1 MNDAPVL
8 SPIAATLLEDG
19 SVTLDLLAQASD
31 IDGDA
36 LIITVVQPAHGDLQQ
51 NPDRTWTY
59 RPKADTHGSD
69 DFTVSA
75 SDGELS
81 TQSLVRLTITAVNDA
96 PVARDDHATVSED
109 GRITLALLSNDSDLE
124 GDPLNLTLASPPAH
138 GTLTENA
145 DHSFTYL
152 PAGDWSGED
161 HFTYRLNDGQ
171 LDSELATVRITVSP
185 QADAPTLVLTEQP
198 GQTREIFRTGW
209 ESVVNRNRTSTLV
222 QSRELEGWTLITRP
236 DRSAGGANGFEIWS
250 TGDQMMDARHTLRT
264 VSAMPGDGN
273 HWLELNN
280 AGGDQHQTL
289 GIERRIDTVAGA
301 TYTLS
306 LDLAGRLGYS
316 ADTTRISVTLDGVQI
331 ATDASLSPA
340 NALNWQTRTTT
351 FTGRGGTQT
360 LRIASD
366 ARQIDRNGRGMML
379 DDIVLSET
387 LPANTG
393 REDSPIRLSAISAAL
408 RDTDGSETLTLSL
421 EDLPVGSVLSDGSKR
436 FTATAD
442 HSTVELTGW
451 TLGQLSL
458 TPAKDYHGRFTLQV
472 VAIATEQA
480 NGTQARSQ
488 ASLTVTVLPVNDAPT
503 ACDASY
509 TVKQA
514 GQIDLDLSTLI
525 GDIDGD
531 TLTLTLSS
539 PCHGRLIKNPDG
551 SYRYLPQRGFTGTER
566 IAYTVS
572 DGRLS
577 SSAVLTLRVVP
588 DEDEPCHL
596 ARPARP
602 ARPQP
607 AHGRAHPEDAPLQP
621 TPSPQRPS
629 VGTPTIDWNGRA
641 PDWKLAIARNWV
653 ADYFTTPKNTPRTLA
668 EITGLVVKVER

>member
-1 MNDAPVL
+1 
-8 SPIAATLLEDG
+8 
-19 SVTLDLLAQASD
+19 
-31 IDGDA
+31 
-36 LIITVVQPAHGDLQQ
+36 
-51 NPDRTWTY
+51 
-59 RPKADTHGSD
+59 
-69 DFTVSA
+69 
-75 SDGELS
+75 
-81 TQSLVRLTITAVNDA
+81 
-96 PVARDDHATVSED
+96 
-109 GRITLALLSNDSDLE
+109 
-124 GDPLNLTLASPPAH
+124 
-138 GTLTENA
+138 
-145 DHSFTYL
+145 
-152 PAGDWSGED
+152 
-161 HFTYRLNDGQ
+161 
-171 LDSELATVRITVSP
+171 
-185 QADAPTLVLTEQP
+185 
-198 GQTREIFRTGW
+198 
-209 ESVVNRNRTSTLV
+209 
-222 QSRELEGWTLITRP
+222 
-236 DRSAGGANGFEIWS
+236 
-250 TGDQMMDARHTLRT
+250 
-264 VSAMPGDGN
+264 
-273 HWLELNN
+273 
-280 AGGDQHQTL
+280 
-289 GIERRIDTVAGA
+289 
-301 TYTLS
+301 
-306 LDLAGRLGYS
+306 RLGYS

-503 ACDASY
+503 ARDASY

-514 GQIDLDLSTLI
+514 GQIDLDLSMLI

-588 DEDEPCHL
+588 DEDEHCHL
-596 ARPARP
+596 ARPEGP
-602 ARPQP
+602 ERPQP
-607 AHGRAHPEDAPLQP
+607 AHGRAESDDAPPQP

-629 VGTPTIDWNGRA
+629 VGTPAIDWNGRA